1 MITGRS
7 PLSLTAPRGKSH
19 FPGFYFFGL
28 SKIPHFIERTV
39 KRKES
44 HFHLTVLIYNM
55 ITELACH
62 KQKDKL
68 FSAFVTKTKA

>member
-1 MITGRS
+1 MI
-7 PLSLTAPRGKSH
+7 
-19 FPGFYFFGL
+19 
-28 SKIPHFIERTV
+28 

-62 KQKDKL
+62 RQKDKL